1 MPEKGEII
9 RKGGKA
15 LENGEFK
22 SQRLSLSGLYFTG
35 KIPPLIHRV
44 KVRAVVKREL
54 KRPFFYVTCAEAERA
69 ADEQRGQ
76 DRDSGFGFW
85 VWHFAVH

>member
-22 SQRLSLSGLYFTG
+22 SQRLSFSGLYFTG
-35 KIPPLIHRV
+35 KIPPLIPRV
-44 KVRAVVKREL
+44 KVRAVVKREF
-54 KRPFFYVTCAEAERA
+54 KRPFFYVTA
-69 ADEQRGQ
+69 QRQSAQQMSSATKTGI
-76 DRDSGFGFW
+76 RDWG
-85 VWHFAVH
+85 